1 MCGIVGSTAIS
12 PEALGAMLARVA
24 HRGPDGN
31 GTWRDGNVG
40 FAHARLAVIDLSPD
54 GRQPMVSPDAR
65 FVITYNGELYNY
77 RALRTELEGKGER
90 FLTQSDTEVLLRLLA
105 LEGERALPKLVG
117 MFALALWD
125 KQKRELLLVRD
136 RLGIKPLVW
145 GEVPGG
151 IAFASEI
158 RALEAHPGIDLALDH
173 AAVSEYLACLY
184 VPAPLTMRR
193 GIRKLPPGHFLKWRD
208 GVLEGPTPWWQP
220 RVIGERSL
228 ALDDAVEEVLPLL
241 RQAVRDHLVADVPVG
256 CFLSG
261 GIDSSVVAALVAEVQ
276 QPRTFTMTF
285 AEPAYDER
293 DAAAVVA
300 NHIRSWHAELPA
312 APEIDLG
319 LLLDRFGEPFGN
331 PTAFLV
337 ADLSR
342 KAREHVT
349 VALVGDG
356 GDEIFGGYPR
366 YQGGLLAQR
375 WRRLPAPLRHG
386 AAVASRL
393 IPESHAG
400 RHGLRRARE
409 FLSAANRP
417 DAEMYATWVEYFTPE
432 ERSDM
437 LGLPAQS
444 PIAARYRAATSNHP
458 LDAMQE
464 TDLATY
470 LPGNILAYGDAMS
483 MARALELRLPLL
495 DHRLVE
501 AVGRFAPP
509 LRDGKRLLRAVA
521 RRLLPTEIVDRP
533 KRGFN
538 APMGLWLKGPLKP
551 LAEKHLRPERLERL
565 GIAWAPVRRLLSE
578 RTRDHSVKLWGLIA
592 LDAWAD
598 R

>member
-1 MCGIVGSTAIS
+1 MCGIVGGTSTS
-12 PEALGAMLARVA
+12 PETLAAMLERVA
-24 HRGPDGN
+24 HRGPDGD
-31 GTWRDGNVG
+31 GTWQEGGVG
-40 FAHARLAVIDLSPD
+40 LAHARLAVIDLSPD
-54 GRQPMVSPDAR
+54 GRQPMVSPDGR

-77 RALRTELEGKGER
+77 QALRAELEGKGER
-90 FLTQSDTEVLLRLLA
+90 FTTASDTEILLRLLA
-105 LEGERALPKLVG
+105 REGVTALPKLVG

-125 KQKRELLLVRD
+125 RQHRELLLVRD

-151 IAFASEI
+151 LAFASEL
-158 RALEAHPGIDLALDH
+158 RALEAHPGIDLALDREALSH
-173 AAVSEYLACLY
+173 YLACLY

-208 GVLEGPTPWWQP
+208 GTLEGPTPWWQP
-220 RVIGERSL
+220 RVLGDRPL
-228 ALDDAVEEVLPLL
+228 ALDEAVEEVLPLL
-241 RQAVRDHLVADVPVG
+241 RQAVRDHLVSDVPVG

-300 NHIRSWHAELPA
+300 NHIRSWHTELPA
-312 APEIDLG
+312 APEVDLG

-331 PTAFLV
+331 PTSFLV

-366 YQGGLLAQR
+366 YAGGLLAQK

-386 AAVASRL
+386 AAAASRL

-417 DAEMYATWVEYFTPE
+417 DAEMYASWVEYFTPE
-432 ERSDM
+432 ERGEM
-437 LGLPAQS
+437 LGTPAES
-444 PIAARYRAATSNHP
+444 PIAARYRATASRHP

-483 MARALELRLPLL
+483 MACALELRLPLL

-501 AVGRFAPP
+501 AMARLAPP
-509 LRDGKRLLRAVA
+509 LRDGKRLLRAIA
-521 RRLLPTEIVDRP
+521 RRLLPAEIVERP

-551 LAEKHLRPERLERL
+551 LAEEHLRPERLERL